1 MPIRWKKGVIGNLT
15 MYMISYIKTKFEN
28 FRTKVF
34 LWFMGKENHEMWYEL
49 TRRYVK
55 DMEPSRYGKKHVH
68 SDIGYESI
76 VTTPENVYLDNFT
89 RIQNHLNF
97 ISYKG
102 KLTVKKYAAIG
113 AGCIIIPGDHVPTVG
128 IPQYL
133 AGRLHINDA
142 DGEIIVGEDAWVG
155 AGTILLSH
163 CNIGRGA
170 VVAAGA
176 VVSKP
181 VPPYAVVA
189 GIPAKIIA
197 TRFSIEQILQHEAS
211 LYPAE
216 ERMTKEELELLFD
229 ENYQGKKSIGKSDMT
244 GEDKIKLRLAKEE
257 LGMPIYSE

>member
-1 MPIRWKKGVIGNLT
+1 MCIREKIR
-15 MYMISYIKTKFEN
+15 N
-28 FRTKVF
+28 FRIKLF
-34 LWFMGKENHEMWYEL
+34 LWLIGKENHEMWYEL
-49 TRRYVK
+49 QKQYVI
-55 DMEPSRYGKKHVH
+55 DMTPDRLAMKPNHYK
-68 SDIGYESI
+68 IGYESTL
-76 VTTPENVYLDNFT
+76 VPQNMYLEDYC
-89 RIQNHLNF
+89 RIQDHLNF

-102 KLTVKKYAAIG
+102 KLRVKKYAAIG

-133 AGRLHINDA
+133 AGNLHINDV

-163 CNIGRGA
+163 CKIGRGA

-197 TRFSIEQILQHEAS
+197 TRFTLEQILEHEAI
-211 LYPAE
+211 LYPPE
-216 ERMTKEELELLFD
+216 ERMSKEELEKLFTD
-229 ENYQGKKSIGKSDMT
+229 YYQGKKSIGKSDMT
-244 GEDKIKLRLAKEE
+244 DEDRERLKAAKEE
-257 LGMPIYSE
+257 LGMQVYS